1 MGIKN
6 SKQSVNI
13 STIPKKDFK
22 AKERMFERNETI
34 KRLAAEKEMKGARLA
49 GLKSEETEDM
59 KRLEEIGMA
68 KMELERE
75 EHEIRRRVRERDIEV
90 MVVKQALDENARKEV
105 RQKAELKKEVEAVK
119 ELDKSMKE
127 MMKSPPA
134 TADAA
139 QN

>member
-1 MGIKN
+1 M
-6 SKQSVNI
+6 
-13 STIPKKDFK
+13 
-22 AKERMFERNETI
+22 E
-34 KRLAAEKEMKGARLA
+34 LAAEKL
-49 GLKSEETEDM
+49 
-59 KRLEEIGMA
+59 
-68 KMELERE
+68 
-75 EHEIRRRVRERDIEV
+75 EIRRRVRERDIEV
-90 MVVKQALDENARKEV
+90 MVVKQALEEKASKER